1 MIVMEK
7 LNDMEYSTL
16 CEMLERAWDKFNG
29 RNERTAFKNCLQ
41 FCKRRGI
48 SEVEFWDWVND

>member
-1 MIVMEK
+1 MEK

-16 CEMLERAWDKFNG
+16 CDMLEKAWDKFNG
-29 RNERTAFKNCLQ
+29 RNEKTAFRNCLQ

-48 SEVEFWDWVND
+48 SESEFWDWVND